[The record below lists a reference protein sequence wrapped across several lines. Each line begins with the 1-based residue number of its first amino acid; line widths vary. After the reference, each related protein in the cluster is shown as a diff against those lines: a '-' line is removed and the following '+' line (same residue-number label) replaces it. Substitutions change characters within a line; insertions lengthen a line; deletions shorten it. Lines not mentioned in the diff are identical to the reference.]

1 MEIIGERE
9 ESGMFLENPVMA
21 FCSGL
26 IVALIGYHIYFLVQ
40 IKKEQE
46 RWFLFGVRMEQAV
59 KLMEEEGINLFKD

>member
-1 MEIIGERE
+1 
-9 ESGMFLENPVMA
+9 MFLENPVMA

-46 RWFLFGVRMEQAV
+46 KWFLLGVRMEQAV
-59 KLMEEEGINLFKD
+59 KVMEEEGIDLIKE

>member
-1 MEIIGERE
+1 
-9 ESGMFLENPVMA
+9 MFLENSVMA

-46 RWFLFGVRMEQAV
+46 KWFLLGVRMEQAV
-59 KLMEEEGINLFKD
+59 KVMEEEGIDLIKE

>member
-9 ESGMFLENPVMA
+9 ESRMFLENPVMA

-26 IVALIGYHIYFLVQ
+26 IVALIGYHIYFLIE

-46 RWFLFGVRMEQAV
+46 KWFLLGLTTQ
-59 KLMEEEGINLFKD
+59 LMKEEGVDLFKD